1 METKLY
7 EELTAK
13 GVGDSTAKLYV
24 RNLKTLNGGAFKN
37 ITFLKDIEAVEDK
50 LKDYKDNTKKTYYAS
65 MCSVLK
71 GKKPYTKAYKHYFD
85 KMMELSKD
93 VKEKESE
100 NEKSDTQKENWI
112 SWEDVEKIKNE
123 LKSKIDFKSRK
134 LTKSQYD
141 TLLAYVVLSLYT
153 DIAPRRNMDYLLM
166 EVSKAKNVDDSKNWY
181 VPKERVFIFNKYKT
195 AKKYG
200 KQTLDTTPIEDV
212 LKMYLKYHPLSKSA
226 QFPLLVDYD
235 SKPLTSVNAITR
247 ILNRIFKKK
256 VGSSMLRHIYI
267 TQKFGDVIEEQKKT
281 AEEMGHSTEEQKSYY
296 LKEK

>member
-1 METKLY
+1 METKLF
-7 EELTAK
+7 EELTAG

-24 RNLKTLNGGAFKN
+24 RNLKTLNGGSFKN
-37 ITFLKDIEAVEDK
+37 ITFLKDVEAVEEK

-71 GKKPYTKAYKHYFD
+71 GKKPYTKAYKHYYD

-93 VKEKESE
+93 VKEREES
-100 NEKSDTQKENWI
+100 NEKSETQKENWI

-123 LKSKIDFKSRK
+123 LKSKVDFKSRK

-141 TLLAYVVLSLYT
+141 SLLSYLVLSLYT

-166 EVSKAKNVDDSKNWY
+166 EVSKSKSVDESKNWY
-181 VPKERVFIFNKYKT
+181 IPKERVFIFNKYKT

-212 LKMYLKYHPLSKSA
+212 LKMYVKYHPLNKTTA
-226 QFPLLVDYD
+226 FPLLVDFEG
-235 SKPLTSVNAITR
+235 KPLKSVNAITR

-256 VGSSMLRHIYI
+256 VGSSLLRHIYLSS
-267 TQKFGDVIEEQKKT
+267 KYGNELEEMKKDSE
-281 AEEMGHSTEEQKSYY
+281 AMGHSLAEQRDYIK
-296 LKEK
+296 KD